1 VKLHTQLVTAAP
13 DPGDPYRPTNVP
25 IYQTATFAQPSAVDC
40 GRYDYA
46 RSGNPTRE
54 ALEAQI
60 ARLEGGTRGFAFASG
75 LAALTAV
82 ARRLGPGDEVLAHE
96 DLYGGTHRLFSRIL
110 SRNGIVVRY
119 ADLTDLPGAAAA
131 FSPRT
136 RLVHIESLTNPRLQ
150 VCDVRGLAALAHERG
165 ALLSVDSSAL
175 SPYLQ
180 QPLSLGADFVVHS
193 ATKYLCGHS
202 DVTAGLVVVA
212 DPELADDLYLV
223 QNGEGAVLGPFDA
236 FLLLRGL
243 KTLAVRLD
251 RQQATA
257 ARLAS
262 WLQAHPAVRCVHFP
276 GLPGHPGAAVLARQA
291 SGPGASLSFETG
303 SFDRSRAVV
312 EALRLFTI
320 SVSFGSLSST
330 VSLPCRM
337 SHASIPAEARQALAL
352 PEDLVRISVGLED
365 EGDLRDDLEQALG
378 RVLHKSSSDGQTRE
392 ISVP

>member
-1 VKLHTQLVTAAP
+1 MKIHTQLVACTP
-13 DPGDPYRPTNVP
+13 DPDDPYRPTNVP
-25 IYQTATFAQPSAVDC
+25 IYQTATFGQPSAVEC

-54 ALEAQI
+54 ALEVQVA
-60 ARLEGGTRGFAFASG
+60 ALEGGTRAFAFASG

-82 ARRLGPGDEVLAHE
+82 ARRLAPGDEVLAHE

-110 SRNGIVVRY
+110 SRSGITVRY
-119 ADLTDLPGAAAA
+119 ADLTDLEAAAAA
-131 FSPRT
+131 FGPRT
-136 RLVHIESLTNPRLQ
+136 RLVHAESLSNPRLQ
-150 VCDVRGLAALAHERG
+150 VCDVRRLAALAHGRG

-175 SPYLQ
+175 SPYLHR
-180 QPLSLGADFVVHS
+180 PLSLGADFVVHS

-212 DPELADDLYLV
+212 DPDLAEDLYLV

-257 ARLAS
+257 SRLAA
-262 WLQAHPAVRCVHFP
+262 WLQAHPAVRRVHFP
-276 GLPGHPGAAVLARQA
+276 GLPGHPGAALHATQA
-291 SGPGASLSFETG
+291 SGPGALLSFETG
-303 SFDRSRAVV
+303 SLDVSRRIV
-312 EALRLFTI
+312 EGLRLFTI

-337 SHASIPAEARQALAL
+337 SHASIPAEARQALSL
-352 PEDLVRISVGLED
+352 PEDLVRVSVGLED
-365 EGDLRDDLEQALG
+365 EGDLRDDLERALG
-378 RVLHKSSSDGQTRE
+378 AVLHKSSSAGQTRE